1 MRIPAVILLCAL
13 TCPAYAQTVMDGSDQ
28 GLPGKEREIVIRSI
42 AEESADPYA
51 VQLRRLRRLPG
62 PPDVS
67 WCGEVNVKGL
77 AGGYLGFRPF
87 FVIPATAGTFSS
99 YSKDGGRNGVY
110 DSIIE
115 KHCR

>member
-1 MRIPAVILLCAL
+1 M
-13 TCPAYAQTVMDGSDQ
+13 CPD
-28 GLPGKEREIVIRSI
+28 LPGTRTDRHGWIGPGAPSEGAGEIVVRSI
-42 AEESADPYA
+42 AEESADPYS
-51 VQLRRLRRLPG
+51 VQIRRLRRLPG
-62 PPDVS
+62 PPEAS

-99 YSKDGGRNGVY
+99 YSKDGGRNAVF
-110 DSIIE
+110 DSMIE